1 MERRRFLQFL
11 GAGSV
16 LAAVGVLGI
25 SSFDSSIK
33 NMIQE
38 DTKGMKIKEKDVDE
52 FLSDAKKEMFWQQYD
67 LTKRG
72 FIVAHTW
79 LGLEVLPYKIKY
91 TQYRSQIVGA
101 FLLSTDYFTNKMDP
115 EREIQYTGFYNPYKR
130 ACASP
135 FSNFYYPA

>member
-1 MERRRFLQFL
+1 MERRRFLKFI

-25 SSFDSSIK
+25 SSFDTSIK
-33 NMIQE
+33 AMIQE
-38 DTKGMKIKEKDVDE
+38 DTKGMNIKEKDVDQ
-52 FLSDAKKEMFWQQYD
+52 FLADAKKEMFWQQYNF
-67 LTKRG
+67 TKRG

-101 FLLSTDYFTNKMDP
+101 FLLSTDFFINKMDP
-115 EREIQYTGFYNPYKR
+115 EREINYLTFYNPYKR